1 VEEAF
6 NSVSDISDNPTDTSL
21 SGHVQRASVN
31 IAWLP
36 SEFSEMKLEYGL
48 AKADNP
54 VDGSTQFDNRVMLQF
69 NYIIGFHP
77 PHAY

>member
-1 VEEAF
+1 VEEVF
-6 NSVSDISDNPTDTSL
+6 NSLSDVIVNPTDTFL

-31 IAWLP
+31 VAWLP
-36 SEFSEMKLEYGL
+36 SEFSELKLEYGL
-48 AKADNP
+48 AHADVPAN
-54 VDGSTQFDNRVMLQF
+54 GTQMDNRVMLQF